1 MSMGLSGGG
10 QRFWSKLGLKAT
22 GAIAS
27 PVSLPL
33 LPLRHRYGRHSRL
46 DVMARACRMLS
57 ETLCAGDA
65 TSPGSIIS
73 FEVHNFDVPL
83 FLEPWT
89 LVQIITA
96 PNIIDNLTPISFFP
110 PVSTYHHAPPS
121 LDVFFVRHI
130 LL

>member
-1 MSMGLSGGG
+1 
-10 QRFWSKLGLKAT
+10 
-22 GAIAS
+22 
-27 PVSLPL
+27 
-33 LPLRHRYGRHSRL
+33 
-46 DVMARACRMLS
+46 MLS

-65 TSPGSIIS
+65 TSPGPIIP

-96 PNIIDNLTPISFFP
+96 PNIIDNLTPISFFL
-110 PVSTYHHAPPS
+110 PVSTHHHAPPS
-121 LDVFFVRHI
+121 LDVSFARRI